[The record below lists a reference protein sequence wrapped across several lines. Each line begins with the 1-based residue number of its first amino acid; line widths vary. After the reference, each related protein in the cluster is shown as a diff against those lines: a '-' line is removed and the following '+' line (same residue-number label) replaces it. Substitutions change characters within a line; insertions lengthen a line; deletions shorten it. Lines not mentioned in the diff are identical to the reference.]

1 MIERVYLPWD
11 LNHTLNRLYFH
22 SSMLKKILIQIEETN
37 TLIIRRD
44 RPVIKKIKTLI
55 ELNLK
60 ILFNLS

>member
-1 MIERVYLPWD
+1 MIKRVYLPWD
-11 LNHTLNRLYFH
+11 LNRTLNRLYFH